1 MAITNLDSMVG
12 EQNTLFR
19 FGQQT
24 INNITNAYG
33 LGRCIII
40 RDYAYQEIVNIGN
53 MKKYYRVKYTPSGQT
68 FEWPSTWKEIATV

>member
-1 MAITNLDSMVG
+1 MVG

-24 INNITNAYG
+24 INNNTNAYG

-53 MKKYYRVKYTPSGQT
+53 MKKYYRAKYTPSGQT